1 MCIVD
6 IMDFSINTQF
16 LGIAPPPKFTF
27 AVAAAMS

>member
-6 IMDFSINTQF
+6 IMGFLINTLF

-27 AVAAAMS
+27 AVAAAVS